1 MEGLLS
7 IYLLGPQAI
16 YPNNFN
22 GAPPKFLG
30 GLITRALW
38 CLWSTLQDVSL
49 FCLFALTDLLIAK
62 SVVYAC
68 VCLCWSDL
76 DRVPD

>member
-7 IYLLGPQAI
+7 IYLLVPQAM
-16 YPNNFN
+16 YPRNLN
-22 GAPPKFLG
+22 GALSKFLG
-30 GLITRALW
+30 GLITRASW

-62 SVVYAC
+62 GVVYAC
-68 VCLCWSDL
+68 VCVC
-76 DRVPD
+76 VGVI